1 MGDVFSRQPLVR
13 TGLFMAR
20 TTRPVELRALVRA
33 LRVTPIE
40 QRLIRVGSCRD
51 GGYLLPDDLHGVQHC
66 FSPGVAACS
75 DFECDLANRGMRV
88 CMADRSVDG
97 PAAAHPRFQFIK
109 KFLASTDD
117 PDEGLITLDTWYREA
132 VGPVA
137 AQAPEAVLQMDIEGA
152 EYEVL
157 HNVSDVLLQRFRIV
171 VIEFH
176 RLHQLAD
183 RYAFRWMS
191 GAFRKL
197 LRHHAVVH
205 IHPNNNRR
213 ILLCGGLRIPAT
225 MEFTFLRRDRIQAAN
240 HPPMLPNPLDCRNVA
255 SKPDLVLPACW
266 YA

>member
-1 MGDVFSRQPLVR
+1 MGDVFSRQPLIKAGV
-13 TGLFMAR
+13 FMGRA
-20 TTRPVELRALVRA
+20 TPVAELRALVQA
-33 LRVTPIE
+33 LRIAPID
-40 QRLIRVGSCRD
+40 QPLIRIGPDHD
-51 GGYLLPDDLHGVQHC
+51 GGYLLPDDLEGIRNC
-66 FSPGVAACS
+66 FSPGVAECS
-75 DFECDLANRGMRV
+75 DFECDLASRGMHV
-88 CMADRSVDG
+88 CLADRSVDG
-97 PAAAHPRFQFIK
+97 PAVSHPQFQFIK

-132 VGPVA
+132 LGPVA
-137 AQAPEAVLQMDIEGA
+137 AEASEAVLQMDIEGA

-157 HNVSDVLLQRFRIV
+157 HNVSDALLQRFRIV

-191 GAFRKL
+191 SAFRKL